1 MAYKYSYPKTPLPSL
16 PKDLLCLLSFKTG
29 SLCTFLIE
37 RPLVVVLTAISAQL
51 FQLPPWIPFQKK
63 REDAFFLA
71 MMPLAGVI
79 PQES

>member
-1 MAYKYSYPKTPLPSL
+1 MYISDRTAACGTAHSY
-16 PKDLLCLLSFKTG
+16 LSPTL
-29 SLCTFLIE
+29 ST
-37 RPLVVVLTAISAQL
+37 S
-51 FQLPPWIPFQKK
+51 PWIPFQKK